1 MKKNQK
7 EQAIIAL
14 AKLSNEE
21 LIQKLDTTPVGLDN
35 EIAQIRLRAYGKNK
49 INAEKP
55 KSVFQIIA
63 KSFLDPFVLVLFL
76 LMIVSFVTKD
86 IESAVVMALMII
98 VSVSISF
105 VQEFKAQKSSQALK
119 EMIENT
125 TSVIRDGQ
133 VVEIPMDEVVPGDI
147 INIATGDM
155 IPADAILI
163 QSRDLY
169 INQSSLTGESVPVA
183 KNIDY
188 QDHSEQAIFDQPNLI
203 FMGSDVISGNA
214 KAVIV
219 HTGQETLFGDIA
231 KKSTVSRGETTFS
244 KGLVGVSRVLIRL
257 IAILF
262 PIVFLLNGF
271 LKQDW
276 SSAFFFAIAVVVGL
290 TPEMLPMIV
299 TSNLAKGANRLAKEK
314 VIVKEM
320 SAIQNLGAMDVL
332 CTDKT
337 GTITEDRVVL
347 VEHVDVNGERDN
359 KVLEYAFLNSYYQTG
374 WRNLMDEAVISYFKA
389 NPTNPSVFEHKT
401 IDEIPFD
408 FSRRRM
414 SLIIDEGES
423 HLMITKGAIEEV
435 IQVSTHILENKQ
447 QKVLDSKSKE
457 NLLELSQSLN
467 TKGMRVLAVAIK
479 NANSDINEYSPKDEC
494 QMTIVGLVGF
504 LDPAKESAKGAIK
517 NLHEHGVAVKVLT
530 GDNAIVAAKV
540 CEDVG
545 ISAEKHLLG
554 KQIEEMTDQELAEAC
569 EEYQLFAKCTPLQK
583 SRIIQVLKQKGHT
596 VGFMGDGINDAPA
609 LRMADVGI
617 SVDTAAD
624 ITKDASSIILLEK
637 SLMVLVTGVLEG
649 RAVFEN
655 MMKYIKL
662 TLSSNFGNVFS
673 ILVASAFLPFLPMV
687 SMQLLLQNVIYDIA
701 QLAMPWDNVDEEA
714 IQKPVRWDLKEL
726 WNFTWRIGPISS
738 IFDILTFLVLWFV
751 VGANTMQTQ
760 SIFQAGWFAVGLVT
774 QIAVVHVVRTNKR
787 PFMESR
793 ASFPVTLFSVM
804 GIFIGFLVLLSPIHT
819 FVDFGSLPLKFW
831 PWYIILVLGY
841 LITVQLVRKYLMPNK
856 KDIKSSK

>member
-7 EQAIIAL
+7 ELAMIEL
-14 AKLSNEE
+14 AKLSSAE
-21 LIQKLDTTPVGLDN
+21 LLQKLDTTPSGLEN
-35 EIAQIRLRAYGKNK
+35 EIAQVRLRDYGKNK

-55 KSVFQIIA
+55 KTVSQIIA
-63 KSFLDPFVLVLFL
+63 KSFLEPFVLVLFL
-76 LMIVSFVTKD
+76 LMVVSFVTQD
-86 IESAVVMALMII
+86 IESGIVMALMIT

-105 VQEFKAQKSSQALK
+105 VQEYKAQKSSQALK

-133 VVEIPMDEVVPGDI
+133 ALELPMDEVVPGDI
-147 INIATGDM
+147 ISIATGDM

-169 INQSSLTGESVPVA
+169 INQSSLTGESIPVA
-183 KNIDY
+183 KNIDQEDY
-188 QDHSEQAIFDQPNLI
+188 SKQAIFDQPKLI

-219 HTGQETLFGDIA
+219 HTGQETLFGGIA

-244 KGLVGVSRVLIRL
+244 KGLVGVSKVLIRL

-262 PIVFLLNGF
+262 PIVFFLNGF

-276 SSAFFFAIAVVVGL
+276 NSAFFFAIAVVVGL

-337 GTITEDRVVL
+337 GTITEDHVVL
-347 VEHVDVNGERDN
+347 VEHVDINGKRDN

-374 WRNLMDEAVISYFKA
+374 WRNLMDEAVISYFK
-389 NPTNPSVFEHKT
+389 TNSTSPDAFEHKT

-423 HLMITKGAIEEV
+423 HLMITKGAMEEV
-435 IQVSTHILENKQ
+435 IQASTHILENNQ
-447 QKVLDSKSKE
+447 EKVLDSERKA
-457 NLLELSQSLN
+457 NLLKLSQDLN
-467 TKGMRVLAVAIK
+467 AKGMRVLAVAIK
-479 NANSDINEYSPKDEC
+479 NANPNVNEYSPKDEC

-504 LDPAKESAKGAIK
+504 LDPAKESAKEAIQ
-517 NLHEHGVAVKVLT
+517 NLHEHEVAVKVLT

-540 CEDVG
+540 CEEVG
-545 ISAEKHLLG
+545 IPAEKYLLG
-554 KQIEEMTDQELAEAC
+554 QEIEEMSDQELAVAS
-569 EEYQLFAKCTPLQK
+569 EECHLFAKCTPTQK

-649 RAVFEN
+649 RVVFEN

-673 ILVASAFLPFLPMV
+673 ILIASAFLPFLPMV
-687 SMQLLLQNVIYDIA
+687 SMQILLQNVIYDIA

-714 IQKPVRWDLKEL
+714 IQKPVQWDLKEL
-726 WNFTWRIGPISS
+726 WDFTWRIGPVSS

-751 VGANTMQTQ
+751 IGANTMQTQ
-760 SIFQAGWFAVGLVT
+760 SIFQAGWFAIGLVT
-774 QIAVVHVVRTNKR
+774 QTTVVHVIRTNKR
-787 PFMESR
+787 PIIESH
-793 ASFPVTLFSVM
+793 ASLPV
-804 GIFIGFLVLLSPIHT
+804 ILLSTMGVVLGLFIILSPLHT
-819 FVDFGSLPLKFW
+819 YVDFGTLPLSYW
-831 PWYIILVLGY
+831 PWFIILVLGY
-841 LITVQLVRKYLMPNK
+841 LITVQLVRKHLMPSK
-856 KDIKSSK
+856 K